1 MWFGTLELLHP
12 SPPALRRP
20 GGCFFRLAAGLGNGP
35 WLTFERT
42 TSTLRARPTFEPTGV
57 DDVSVSAFRTGL
69 SRPFGVHSKLMVA
82 VEAEVGDVVA
92 FDRLGGDLGV
102 IRVDLASR
110 SRHALEGSGPVDVV
124 RVAVVPGLNAVFAGI
139 ALEDLG
145 LSHAGVLPR
154 RASNDSPAPQ
164 HPGEDSNFRP
174 AD

>member
-82 VEAEVGDVVA
+82 VEAEVGDVVV

-102 IRVDLASR
+102 IRVDLTSR
-110 SRHALEGSGPVDVV
+110 SRHALAGSGQVDVV
-124 RVAVVPGLNAVFAGI
+124 RVTVVPGLNAVFAGS